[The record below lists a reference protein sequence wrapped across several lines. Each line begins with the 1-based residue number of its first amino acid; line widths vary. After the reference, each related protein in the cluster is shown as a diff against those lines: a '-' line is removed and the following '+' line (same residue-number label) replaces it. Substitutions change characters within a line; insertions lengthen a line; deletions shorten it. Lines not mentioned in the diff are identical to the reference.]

1 MVVLQHDLLLLPMQQ
16 TAFSV
21 PFHCSS
27 LRTNRRKRTSCIW
40 FQVKTQK
47 NELTLTY
54 INIVKYLPNVLTKT
68 PEHLCLKVRRVLQTT
83 EARSS
88 VIFFGLLNLSSIASL
103 IKLEFHSN
111 RTL

>member
-27 LRTNRRKRTSCIW
+27 PRTNRRKRTSCIW

-88 VIFFGLLNLSSIASL
+88 VIFFGLLNLSSIPSL